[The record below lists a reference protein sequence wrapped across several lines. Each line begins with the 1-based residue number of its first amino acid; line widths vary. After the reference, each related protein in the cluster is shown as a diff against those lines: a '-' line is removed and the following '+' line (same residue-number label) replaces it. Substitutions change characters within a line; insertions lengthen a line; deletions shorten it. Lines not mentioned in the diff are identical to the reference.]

1 MLYFDTCF
9 LVPYFASE
17 AKSLMIE
24 AFFAKPPSQEL
35 AISAWTES
43 EFYGALGIKMR
54 TGQMATPAYMLA
66 QTRFELIRQD
76 FFETWNVTRDD
87 FLLAKDF
94 LKVWKQG
101 LRSGD
106 ALHLAIARN
115 HSASCFYTLDE
126 RLLKA
131 ARHFKIPAKTI

>member
-9 LVPYFASE
+9 LVPYFATE
-17 AKSLMIE
+17 ANSQAI
-24 AFFAKPPSQEL
+24 ARFFSKPPASGL

-54 TGQMATPAYMLA
+54 TGQLPEDTYAIA
-66 QTRFELIRQD
+66 QTRFEQVCTEH
-76 FFETWNVTRDD
+76 FEMWSVSRDD
-87 FLLAKDF
+87 FLLAKDY
-94 LKVWKQG
+94 LKFWKLG

-106 ALHLAIARN
+106 ALHLAIAKN
-115 HSASCFYTLDE
+115 HGASCLYSLDE

-131 ARHFKIPAKTI
+131 ARQLKIPAKSI